1 MMVLALA
8 PIDYWP
14 LWVLAIGV
22 VVVVTCIALLK
33 IHPFF
38 SLLLAA
44 VTVGMLSAELP
55 EPAGKTG
62 LSHGVK
68 ALELPMVE
76 MGSVAGKI
84 AMPIALA
91 AIIGMCL
98 MESGAADKI
107 VLRLIAVLGEK
118 RSALALLIGGFVL
131 SIPVF
136 FDTVFFLLIPLAR
149 ALALRLKKNYVMFVL
164 AICGGAGITHSLVA
178 PTPGPLL
185 MAENLQIDLGVSI
198 VGGLLGALIPDF
210 AALIFAR
217 QIDRFFPVELSS
229 ASSSSDPLA
238 QAVVTEET
246 MHEEDLPGFAI
257 SILPVVLPVALI
269 SFASF
274 FGVAFD
280 VDADSAQTSFEPGS
294 MTAMGEW
301 VYFFGNK
308 HCALFLGGIFAV
320 GLVLHRKRP
329 GLNGLA
335 ALMDEPFQT
344 AGVIILI
351 TSAGG
356 AFGAMIKHS
365 GVADTIKALALA
377 GDMNY
382 VILAWLVAAVLKVA
396 QGSGTVSMIT
406 TSSMMFGIVGD
417 GSGLPYHPLYI
428 FLAIGYGSM
437 LFSWMND
444 SGFWVVGRLSG
455 FSQAETFRSWTLLL
469 ALLAVTGGA
478 QTFFLATV
486 LPLK

>member
-118 RSALALLIGGFVL
+118 RAALALLIGGFVL

-164 AICGGAGITHSLVA
+164 AICGGAAIMHSLVA

-198 VGGLLGALIPDF
+198 VGGLLGALIPAF
-210 AALIFAR
+210 AVLIFAR
-217 QIDRFFPVELSS
+217 
-229 ASSSSDPLA
+229 
-238 QAVVTEET
+238 
-246 MHEEDLPGFAI
+246 
-257 SILPVVLPVALI
+257 
-269 SFASF
+269 
-274 FGVAFD
+274 
-280 VDADSAQTSFEPGS
+280 
-294 MTAMGEW
+294 
-301 VYFFGNK
+301 
-308 HCALFLGGIFAV
+308 
-320 GLVLHRKRP
+320 
-329 GLNGLA
+329 
-335 ALMDEPFQT
+335 
-344 AGVIILI
+344 
-351 TSAGG
+351 
-356 AFGAMIKHS
+356 
-365 GVADTIKALALA
+365 
-377 GDMNY
+377 
-382 VILAWLVAAVLKVA
+382 
-396 QGSGTVSMIT
+396 
-406 TSSMMFGIVGD
+406 
-417 GSGLPYHPLYI
+417 
-428 FLAIGYGSM
+428 
-437 LFSWMND
+437 
-444 SGFWVVGRLSG
+444 
-455 FSQAETFRSWTLLL
+455 
-469 ALLAVTGGA
+469 
-478 QTFFLATV
+478 
-486 LPLK
+486 